1 MISKEQI
8 KEWNQAAIKGT
19 IPDNEN
25 PLFAFS
31 MTSTKLIVKFL
42 SEELD
47 AIDMMRHELKNRGL
61 DDDGSYIGFNVK
73 EEE

>member
-8 KEWNQAAIKGT
+8 KEWNKAAMKGT

-25 PLFAFS
+25 PIFAFS
-31 MTSTKLIVKFL
+31 MTSTKLLVKFVNG
-42 SEELD
+42 ELE
-47 AIDMMRHELKNRGL
+47 AIELMRHELKNRGL
-61 DDDGSYIGFNVK
+61 GDDGSYIGFNVK